1 MYKGYLGDKIMS
13 GDIYSF
19 GNYTLANLVDPTPWA
34 NVRLEY
40 MNIPLALTNNFWTSA
55 QFAPINPVDIQNSY
69 IMPPVPFGLEMYG
82 AFSDPTNYSDG
93 TLRNFDIGL
102 SAFNNKITME
112 SLAHY
117 GINPAKFALGSIKFG
132 NFGTMPKIN
141 FTTPSKDNV
150 ADDSNTDKSDK
161 AVFERKV
168 KLILEC
174 GDYKD
179 EIAEIR
185 KEMKNDYKKGI
196 EKLDELMKEID
207 SDKLNEAAKKLY
219 EKDRKE
225 KSTSADKIADQW
237 ADKMINATPGNDF
250 KVNTSSL
257 TKDNV
262 LDVIESYILNEHFP
276 EYGKSNMWTSLIS
289 NNYEAISKAL
299 YKKADDL
306 KKNASEEDKKKIDDA
321 INDLKNA
328 NKALKSADETDN
340 DAITEAKTNQANE
353 CFELFKTL
361 RGIQVLANDTNA
373 AERYGV
379 PSDKA
384 DTNITSAKDKF
395 DDVLKKWNETPAI
408 KVGS

>member
-69 IMPPVPFGLEMYG
+69 IMPPVPFGLEMYC

-262 LDVIESYILNEHFP
+262 LDVIGSYMRNDKFQTGTNE
-276 EYGKSNMWTSLIS
+276 MWTPLI
-289 NNYEAISKAL
+289 NNNFEAISKAL
-299 YKKADDL
+299 YKKADEM
-306 KKNASEEDKKKIDDA
+306 KKTASDADKAKIDKA
-321 INDLKNA
+321 VKNLKD
-328 NKALKSADETDN
+328 ADESARPEKCKD
-340 DAITEAKTNQANE
+340 
-353 CFELFKTL
+353 LFMTL
-361 RGIQVLANDTNA
+361 RGIQAVVNDEKA
-373 AERYGV
+373 SERYGV

-384 DTNITSAKDKF
+384 DTKIKDAQNTFKAEQ
-395 DDVLKKWNETPAI
+395 DAWNKASKKIEVN
-408 KVGS
+408 G